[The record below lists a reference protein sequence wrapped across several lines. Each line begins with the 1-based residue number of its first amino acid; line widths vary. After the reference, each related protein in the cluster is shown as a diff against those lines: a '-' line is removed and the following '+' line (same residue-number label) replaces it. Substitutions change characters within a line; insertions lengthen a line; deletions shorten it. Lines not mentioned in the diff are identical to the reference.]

1 MFFNFQGWPL
11 LMMLTAVA
19 AYGACAVLRT
29 PKPIVLSS
37 LFGLGWLL
45 HGMVL
50 LADVMGW
57 SRAEGALR
65 FGFGPALSG
74 TVWLIVGLL
83 SLESCWVPLP
93 LVRRLWS
100 VLSLLAL
107 FVLAWAPGHMA
118 LNMDSRW
125 MALHLALGMAT
136 YGVVGAA
143 VLHAVLLH
151 VAERAMRQKLLQPGA
166 PGLPILRL
174 ERLMFRLVLVG
185 FGLLSGVLC
194 LGWMSVLQTS
204 WVWHWDHKS
213 VFALL
218 AWVVFAVLLM
228 GHYAL
233 GWRGIRAAYAV
244 YAGAGLLML
253 SYMGS
258 RFVLE
263 VLLQRTTG

>member
-1 MFFNFQGWPL
+1 MFFNLQGWPL
-11 LMMLTAVA
+11 LLMLTAMV

-29 PKPIVLSS
+29 PKTAVLSG

-45 HGMVL
+45 HGWVL
-50 LADVMGW
+50 LADMMGW
-57 SRAEGALR
+57 SRTDDVLR

-83 SLESCWVPLP
+83 SLESRWVPLP

-100 VLSLLAL
+100 GISILAL
-107 FVLAWAPGHMA
+107 VILAWAPVHMP
-118 LNMDSRW
+118 LNMASSW

-143 VLHAVLLH
+143 VLHAILLQM
-151 VAERAMRQKLLQPGA
+151 AERGMRQKLLQLSA

-185 FGLLSGVLC
+185 FGLLSGVLY
-194 LGWMSVLQTS
+194 LGWMSVLQNS

-218 AWVVFAVLLM
+218 AWMVFAVLLM

-233 GWRGIRAAYAV
+233 GWRGTRAAYAV
-244 YAGAGLLML
+244 YVGAGFLVL

-263 VLLQRTTG
+263 VLLQQTTG